1 MERAGKFLVIEG
13 TDGSGKAE
21 QTQRVV
27 TRLAA
32 MGVRVAMFDFP
43 RYDQES
49 SWFIREYLN
58 GNFGTLDQINPMTAS
73 LFFALDRYAAARDIV
88 ECLAEGMVVI
98 SNRYAASNLAHQG
111 SKFNDLKQRH
121 AYFQWCH
128 DLEYNVNKI
137 PKPDCNIVLLVPPE
151 TAQALVDHK
160 AAREHLGG
168 KKRDLHEA
176 DIEYLRKTHDVYR
189 ELVQLFPEYF
199 VAVDCVREGRL
210 LSIEEIH
217 EIIWDQVGRALAL
230 SWGVYFFYSAAA
242 HSVRRSFFFC
252 AFQKTRP
259 LVFIKIRRIV
269 STRKELNLQP
279 LPAGRQGLLMRAFHA
294 NEATAYKIVRESLER
309 ER

>member
-1 MERAGKFLVIEG
+1 MEQAGKFLVIEG

-27 TRLAA
+27 ARLAA

-58 GNFGTLDQINPMTAS
+58 GNFGTLDEINPMTAS
-73 LFFALDRYAAARDIV
+73 LFFALDRYAAARDIRK
-88 ECLAEGMVVI
+88 CLAEGMVVV
-98 SNRYAASNLAHQG
+98 SNRYVASNLAHQG
-111 SKFNDLKQRH
+111 SKFDDPSQRH

-128 DLEYNVNKI
+128 NLEYEVNKI

-151 TAQALVDHK
+151 TAQALADHK

-176 DIEYLRKTHDVYR
+176 DIKHLSKTHNVYR
-189 ELVQLFPEYF
+189 ELVRLFPEYF
-199 VAVDCVREGRL
+199 IAVECVRQDRL

-217 EIIWDQVGRALAL
+217 EIIW
-230 SWGVYFFYSAAA
+230 
-242 HSVRRSFFFC
+242 
-252 AFQKTRP
+252 
-259 LVFIKIRRIV
+259 
-269 STRKELNLQP
+269 
-279 LPAGRQGLLMRAFHA
+279 
-294 NEATAYKIVRESLER
+294 ER
-309 ER
+309 VARVLTL